1 MKRTLAACAIA
12 VSALALSGCA
22 NSGFSKATQA
32 NTDRGNTYRG
42 DLLLQAENNLN
53 AINSCYIRASGY
65 GAVNGADNLLVKVT
79 EPSSPESCTVLA
91 TALNT
96 QMNMA
101 MMFSPYISRELMS
114 RVPAAPEEIVENLL
128 KFGIKA
134 SLTKFGIER
143 VSDVIT
149 SGQAANAQ
157 IAAQGIEA
165 ASKPPLVV
173 EKPFIVQ
180 VPLGSSPLPA
190 APVAP

>member
-1 MKRTLAACAIA
+1 MKRIILSCILA
-12 VSALALSGCA
+12 VSALAMTGCA
-22 NSGFSKATQA
+22 NSGFAKATQA
-32 NTDRGNTYRG
+32 NTDRPNSYRG
-42 DLLLQAENNLN
+42 DLLLQAENNLK

-65 GAVNGADNLLVKVT
+65 APVNGADNLLVKIT

-101 MMFSPYISRELMS
+101 MMFSPYLSRELMS

-128 KFGIKA
+128 KFGVKA
-134 SLTKFGIER
+134 SLMKFGIEQ
-143 VSDVIT
+143 VSGVIT
-149 SGQAANAQ
+149 TGQAANAQ

-173 EKPFIVQ
+173 DKPVIVQ
-180 VPLGSSPLPA
+180 VPLGSSVVPTE
-190 APVAP
+190 